1 MPRPKK
7 QETSGL
13 FDAQEYLK
21 TAPCVPALR
30 AAVKAWKK
38 DAEYKGVTD
47 TTRELLNFWFETD
60 HILPNGKKFKYHD
73 AQREAI
79 ETLIYVYEVKK
90 IRNRTALLTEYATQQ
105 KDLRLPPRDEFA
117 RYCVKM
123 ATGSGKTKVMSLAI
137 AWQYLN
143 AIHGNDE
150 DYAKTFLIIAP
161 NVIVFE
167 RLKQDFENGKVFKTD
182 PIIPRHYKLFW
193 EFDMKCYMRGDP
205 EGTSSEGAIYLT
217 NIQQIYERKESSNS
231 DMPEPIAAM
240 LPPKP
245 SATLTSEVPF
255 EERIAKRS
263 GKVIVINDEAHHTHD
278 EDSKWNEAIYKLHGG
293 IPLAGQLDFSA
304 TPRYS
309 KGALF
314 SWTIIDYPL
323 RQAILDG
330 IVKRPLKGIS
340 KIVEARSDHASI
352 RYQGFLVA
360 GVFRWRE
367 YVEKL
372 APLKKKPILFVML
385 NSTDEANDVG
395 DWLKTKYPDDF
406 GGGDKKL
413 LVIHT
418 DIKGEVS
425 KNDLDKARRAAREV
439 DQEGSEINAIVS
451 VLMLR
456 EGWDVQ
462 NVTVVV
468 GLRPFSAKSNILPE
482 QTIGRGLRLMFGPQS
497 AYKERVDI
505 IGNNGFL
512 KFIDELEK
520 YEDLQVE
527 TFEIGKDKLNIITIA
542 PMPEK
547 AYADISLPSLTAI
560 IQRKKSLK
568 EEIEQL
574 DVMSFNIRPLPLTG
588 KEIDEAIT
596 FEYEGRD
603 IITDTLEL
611 TRQYSIPPAQTPEEV
626 IGYYARRIAERI
638 KLPSQFASL
647 APKVKEFF
655 EHKAF
660 GKTVD
665 LASPDMI
672 RAMSSNLAGYITEN
686 EFEKALQV
694 LITEKHEPEL
704 IDSGRLLSSTKPFPF
719 SKKPLEAS
727 KTVFNYVAPD
737 NEFESAFAQ
746 FLQKSNDIE
755 SFAKLPESFGFN
767 IEYTDTRT
775 NIRHYYPDFVAK
787 AKNGVFWILE
797 TKGRED
803 VEVRLKD
810 EAAIY
815 WCEKASTLT
824 GNQWSYAKVP
834 QKIFEELRPDSLEDL
849 VHALT
854 SGGQLHLPS

>member
-7 QETSGL
+7 QESSSL
-13 FDAQEYLK
+13 FDVQEYLK

-38 DAEYKGVTD
+38 DGEYKGVTD
-47 TTRELLNFWFETD
+47 TTRELLNFWFKTD
-60 HILPNGKKFKYHD
+60 HILPNGKKFKYHE
-73 AQREAI
+73 AQQEAI

-90 IRNRTALLTEYATQQ
+90 IRTRTQLLTEYATQQ

-123 ATGSGKTKVMSLAI
+123 ATGSGKTMVMSLAI
-137 AWQYLN
+137 AWQYFN
-143 AIHGNDE
+143 AMRENEE

-167 RLKQDFENGKVFKTD
+167 RLKQDFESGKGFKKY
-182 PIIPRHYKLFW
+182 PVYPRHYEMFW
-193 EFDMKCYMRGDP
+193 DMQCYMRGDA
-205 EGTSSEGAIYLT
+205 ERSSSEGAIYLT
-217 NIQQIYERKESSNS
+217 NIQQFYERNSNANS
-231 DMPEPIAAM
+231 DEPEAMTAM
-240 LPPKP
+240 LGPKP
-245 SATLTSEVPF
+245 SGTLTSEVPF

-263 GKVIVINDEAHHTHD
+263 GKVIVINDEAHHTHE
-278 EDSKWNEAIYKLHGG
+278 EDSEWNNVIYKLHGG
-293 IPLAGQLDFSA
+293 SSLAAQLDFSA

-314 SWTIIDYPL
+314 PWTISDYPL
-323 RQAILDG
+323 KQAILDG

-340 KIVEARSDHASI
+340 KIEEARSEHASI

-360 GVFRWRE
+360 GVQRWTE
-367 YVEKL
+367 YVEQL

-385 NSTDEANDVG
+385 NSTDEADDVR
-395 DWLKTKYPDDF
+395 DWLKIKYPQHF
-406 GGGDKKL
+406 AGDKL
-413 LVIHT
+413 LTIHT
-418 DIKGEVS
+418 DTKGDVS
-425 KNDLDKARRAAREV
+425 KKDLDAARKTARQV
-439 DQEGSEINAIVS
+439 DQDTSEVNAIVS

-468 GLRPFSAKSNILPE
+468 GLRPYTSKANILPE
-482 QTIGRGLRLMFGPQS
+482 QTIGRGLRLMFGSQS

-505 IGNNGFL
+505 IGNNAFL
-512 KFIDELEK
+512 KFVDDLEK
-520 YEDLQVE
+520 FEDLQVE
-527 TFEIGKDKLNIITIA
+527 TFELGKDKLHIVTIA
-542 PMPEK
+542 PDPAK
-547 AYADISLPSLTAI
+547 ADFDIILPSLTAI
-560 IQRKKSLK
+560 IQRKKTLK

-574 DVMSFNIRPLPLTG
+574 DVLAFKIPPLPLTG

-596 FEYEGRD
+596 FQYEGRD

-611 TRQYSIPPAQTPEEV
+611 TREYSIPPAQTPEEV

-638 KLPSQFASL
+638 KLPSQFAAL

-665 LASPDMI
+665 LSSPEMI
-672 RAMSSNLAGYITEN
+672 RAMSTNLAGFITQN
-686 EFEKALQV
+686 EFEKALQL
-694 LITEKHEPEL
+694 LITERNEPVL
-704 IDSGRLLSSTKPFPF
+704 LDSGRPLSSTPPFPF

-746 FLQKSNDIE
+746 FLQKSKDIE
-755 SFAKLPESFGFN
+755 SFAKLPESFGFS
-767 IEYTDTRT
+767 IEYTDSRT

-787 AKNGVFWILE
+787 AKSGVFWILE

-803 VEVRLKD
+803 VEVKLKD

-815 WCEKASTLT
+815 WCEKATTLT
-824 GNQWSYAKVP
+824 GDKWRYVKVP
-834 QKIFEELRPDSLEDL
+834 QKIFEELRPSSLEEL
-849 VHALT
+849 VHALS
-854 SGGQLHLPS
+854 SGFAELLPG